1 MGRMM
6 VDVMVAHEHDVSAYF
21 DPSAAVKRKA
31 SSFPSDDIQQRR
43 RNQS

>member
-1 MGRMM
+1 MM
-6 VDVMVAHEHDVSAYF
+6 VDVMVAREHDVSAYF
-21 DPSAAVKRKA
+21 DPSAAVKRKP

>member
-6 VDVMVAHEHDVSAYF
+6 VHVVVAHEHDVPAYF
-21 DPSAAVKRKA
+21 DPSAAVKRKL

-43 RNQS
+43 SNQS